1 MKVDLLLL
9 HFCLVICRVRQAGDV
24 FMLDDDEDYEIDS
37 RLLNHNQT
45 TKMTRS
51 TKVCIPNS
59 DEQNTSNRLFLQQ
72 QFFQI
77 GMTGTEMIE
86 EKTDSEREE
95 EEMLKS
101 EEELRD
107 LASVGLTLDD
117 SS

>member
-1 MKVDLLLL
+1 
-9 HFCLVICRVRQAGDV
+9 
-24 FMLDDDEDYEIDS
+24 
-37 RLLNHNQT
+37 
-45 TKMTRS
+45 
-51 TKVCIPNS
+51 
-59 DEQNTSNRLFLQQ
+59 
-72 QFFQI
+72 
-77 GMTGTEMIE
+77 MIE